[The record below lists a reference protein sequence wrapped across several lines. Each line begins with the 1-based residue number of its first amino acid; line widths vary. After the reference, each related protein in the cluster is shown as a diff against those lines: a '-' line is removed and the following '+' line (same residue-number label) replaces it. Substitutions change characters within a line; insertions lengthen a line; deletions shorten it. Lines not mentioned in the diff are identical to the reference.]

1 MSRADREV
9 QSHCQ
14 EQARQRWVGASTL
27 LADLCSHSDTLTSP
41 RVSPLMWTKPQLTTT
56 LPDNPR
62 FSSAGTSGSNLLLT
76 TASCIIF
83 LHVLLIFAVQLAS
96 WLASCLRSA
105 SELDSVMEFG
115 LSGAMQLA
123 SSSRAGRRPVCD
135 QVRTIST
142 CRDSSNL
149 SATGRKPGLQP
160 ASELDSVIEFGL
172 F

>member
-1 MSRADREV
+1 MSRADREI

-14 EQARQRWVGASTL
+14 EQVRQRWVGASTL

-41 RVSPLMWTKPQLTTT
+41 RVSPLMWSKPQLTTT

-105 SELDSVMEFG
+105 SELDSITEFG
-115 LSGAMQLA
+115 LHCMVLMQCFLTLK
-123 SSSRAGRRPVCD
+123 
-135 QVRTIST
+135 Q
-142 CRDSSNL
+142 
-149 SATGRKPGLQP
+149 
-160 ASELDSVIEFGL
+160 
-172 F
+172 